1 MDFLE
6 QIQDKE
12 NTYEYQNEL
21 YKTIIKSIVYTR
33 TEYETI
39 NIKINFK

>member
-12 NTYEYQNEL
+12 NTYKDQNEL

-33 TEYETI
+33 TEYEI
-39 NIKINFK
+39 IESLA